1 MIEYLASC
9 LIVEKTPV
17 HAIRKYD
24 AYCIIKDKKKRC
36 SYPQHMGLQSK
47 IRWDSMIM
55 IMGSMT
61 RGYINDD

>member
-24 AYCIIKDKKKRC
+24 AYCIIKDRKTLLI
-36 SYPQHMGLQSK
+36 STAYGFTEQDTLGF
-47 IRWDSMIM
+47 
-55 IMGSMT
+55 
-61 RGYINDD
+61 DDYDYGFYDERIYK